1 MVKYKIFLK
10 IFKIDFYF
18 VQYANGIT
26 GDGRK
31 NNNNN
36 NHNNILLEHEAPLQM
51 EKL

>member
-26 GDGRK
+26 GDGSK
-31 NNNNN
+31 NNTNNNNN
-36 NHNNILLEHEAPLQM
+36 TLLEHEAPVQM
-51 EKL
+51 DKL